1 MESNVT
7 PIEAKEQLKSKKF
20 GQLMR
25 IEITNENKKTSDDK
39 NSNIF
44 FELSLDDINHVI
56 WLLDET
62 PKVVFAISGKIS
74 HEFDDFATILL
85 GFEDNKSVVV
95 SLNWVTT
102 NPKQNCNIICSTGEI
117 SLNLLSQ
124 ELTDNDQ
131 KDNALKVAE
140 AAFLSSQKGIPIY
153 LELK

>member
-1 MESNVT
+1 MESSIS
-7 PIEAKEQLKSKKF
+7 PIEAKEQLKSKKI
-20 GQLMR
+20 GELVR
-25 IEITNENKKTSDDK
+25 IEIVSECKKTSDDK

-44 FELSLDDINHVI
+44 FDLSVEEIINVLCI
-56 WLLDET
+56 LDET

-85 GFEDNKSVVV
+85 GFNDNKSVII
-95 SLNWVTT
+95 SLNWATA
-102 NPKQNCNIICSTGEI
+102 NKRQDRNIICSAGEI
-117 SLNLLSQ
+117 SLDSLI
-124 ELTDNDQ
+124 NDPTQ